1 MKTEPYYKT
10 SKITGRTYNLFNICR
25 ILNLTQVCY
34 YLEQNVPIED
44 IEVSED
50 RKQGNPILVF
60 YFDRDLSKEA
70 YDNWCNR
77 EH

>member
-1 MKTEPYYKT
+1 MVQPYYKK
-10 SKITGRTYNLFNICR
+10 SEITGRIYNLFNVCR
-25 ILNLTQVCY
+25 ILNLSQVCY
-34 YLEQNVPIED
+34 YLNQHVPIED

-50 RKQGNPILVF
+50 RKFSNPILVF
-60 YFDRDLSKEA
+60 LFDRDLSKEA